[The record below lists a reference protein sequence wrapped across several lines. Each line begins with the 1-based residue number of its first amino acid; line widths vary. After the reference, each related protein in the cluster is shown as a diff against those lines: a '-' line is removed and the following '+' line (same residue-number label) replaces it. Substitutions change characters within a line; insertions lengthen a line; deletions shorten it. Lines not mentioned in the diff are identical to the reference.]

1 MSSPRSMRSGWPTP
15 SSVRAE
21 GAIVT
26 EADSTAELNAGQRP
40 GRREFIVLVS
50 AMMALTALAID
61 MMLPAFDEMRAEFD
75 LADDALL
82 VTPPAKPPR
91 GEDTPCAG
99 RTPDSA
105 LSQGKT
111 VARVVAGARVLDLEF
126 AVQQHIL
133 RHFQRDEAEL
143 LGSVVLDWHGVCRRA
158 RALWRCRIA
167 AVSRRVRRLAGMA
180 MNALQDYTVHKR
192 LQKHAGQ
199 SLELSRIL
207 CKTKIVCPW
216 HQVWQHCSWRRSAVR
231 AVKVGRHHGLRD
243 SPDTFPHSATHG
255 ILWLGG
261 LLQRAHVEET

>member
-1 MSSPRSMRSGWPTP
+1 MLPHGSIRVLPRHMETTP
-15 SSVRAE
+15 APLHAVQARPARYS
-21 GAIVT
+21 
-26 EADSTAELNAGQRP
+26 GQRHP
-40 GRREFIVLVS
+40 AASKNLIVPRLG
-50 AMMALTALAID
+50 AQGATA
-61 MMLPAFDEMRAEFD
+61 P
-75 LADDALL
+75 ADDALL

-99 RTPDSA
+99 RTPDSV

-180 MNALQDYTVHKR
+180 MTVLQDYTVHKR

-199 SLELSRIL
+199 SLELSRIS